1 ACVQDGKRRIRR
13 RDLRDVIQPTLS
25 AIGLAH
31 DLGNPP
37 FGHQGEIAIGQWF
50 KEREHWTYAH
60 EEENDQALT
69 NAVPGE
75 LRPEFANFDG
85 NPQSLRLI
93 TKLQTSSHHFG
104 LVLTAATLAA
114 SLKRG
119 ISI

>member
-1 ACVQDGKRRIRR
+1 
-13 RDLRDVIQPTLS
+13 
-25 AIGLAH
+25 
-31 DLGNPP
+31 
-37 FGHQGEIAIGQWF
+37 
-50 KEREHWTYAH
+50 
-60 EEENDQALT
+60 LT